1 MVADFF
7 DIVMMR
13 CISWQSSNDWVVSGP
28 VVMGVVRMAW
38 LLLLVMVV
46 SFLVRIVMGCF
57 LMVIIFMDSSIVR
70 LLVISMVLR
79 GSMMSTIN
87 FMPVFSLRLN
97 LMMLNMVHVL
107 TMIVVVR
114 FTLVTRLMMRFVTRL
129 MMRFVMGLMMGR
141 FVMVIDCFRVGV
153 EMQVGNIFDVLIAV
167 VFLSVLVG
175 KGVMLVPVV
184 VVFAA
189 DPSGNL
195 VLGMSHF
202 LDVMLN

>member
-114 FTLVTRLMMRFVTRL
+114 FTLVTRLMMRFV
-129 MMRFVMGLMMGR
+129 MGLMMGR

>member
-1 MVADFF
+1 MTIVVILAIDGLVVGRVVLCINTFVVVGKFRKISVVIISRLMVADFF
-7 DIVMMR
+7 DIVMR

-114 FTLVTRLMMRFVTRL
+114 FTLVTRLMMRFVMGL

-141 FVMVIDCFRVGV
+141 FVMVIDCFRVGM
-153 EMQVGNIFDVLIAV
+153 EM
-167 VFLSVLVG
+167 
-175 KGVMLVPVV
+175 
-184 VVFAA
+184 
-189 DPSGNL
+189 
-195 VLGMSHF
+195 
-202 LDVMLN
+202 